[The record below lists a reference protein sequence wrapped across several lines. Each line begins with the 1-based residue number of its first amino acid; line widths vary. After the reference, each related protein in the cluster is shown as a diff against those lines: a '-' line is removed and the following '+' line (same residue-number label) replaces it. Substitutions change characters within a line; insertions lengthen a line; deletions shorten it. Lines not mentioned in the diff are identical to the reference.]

1 MFKVEIKVKL
11 DFAKIRVYI
20 VHKMDGSIV
29 KYTKYLKCESKHN
42 NVRSI
47 VVSRCGVCSK
57 VLGSNPSAC
66 AIFSFYG
73 YISIGNLGWCGPSG
87 AGLRRRPYEKKKF
100 ASAKFQLTTWAGV
113 GRVELGCVG
122 LRKKKVCV
130 GCKVSGSI
138 PQRLSHFFLNY

>member
-73 YISIGNLGWCGPSG
+73 YISIGNLSWCGLGG
-87 AGLRRRPYEKKKF
+87 AGLRRPYEKKK
-100 ASAKFQLTTWAGV
+100 
-113 GRVELGCVG
+113 
-122 LRKKKVCV
+122 VCV
-130 GCKVSGSI
+130 GQISI
-138 PQRLSHFFLNY
+138 DNMG

>member
-42 NVRSI
+42 NVRSL
-47 VVSRCGVCSK
+47 VVSRCGVYSK

-73 YISIGNLGWCGPSG
+73 YISIGNLGWVELGCAGLMKKKVCVGQISIDNLGWCGPSG
-87 AGLRRRPYEKKKF
+87 AGLRRPEEKKS
-100 ASAKFQLTTWAGV
+100 ASAARSLVQSLN
-113 GRVELGCVG
+113 G
-122 LRKKKVCV
+122 LAT
-130 GCKVSGSI
+130 
-138 PQRLSHFFLNY
+138 FFLNY